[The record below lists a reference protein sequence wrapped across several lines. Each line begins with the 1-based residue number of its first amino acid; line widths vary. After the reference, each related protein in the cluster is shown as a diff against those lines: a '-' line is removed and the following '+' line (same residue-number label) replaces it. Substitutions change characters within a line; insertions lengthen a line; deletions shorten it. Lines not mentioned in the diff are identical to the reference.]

1 MKALRKIYNGFTLME
16 KILVTALFMF
26 ITLAVVFDVLRRKF
40 FGISLPWIEELSRY
54 ALVYCTMICASM
66 GISIDGHT
74 RMDAVTDLLH
84 GKVAKIVRIL
94 SNLIPAVGCFYL
106 CYWAYLHVIKMMMV
120 GTMTT
125 GLKIPLWTCYLIMP
139 LGMAGMAIRSLVLV
153 IQDICKF
160 NVPDAPKASEMDEIP
175 PIQAEQEG

>member
-1 MKALRKIYNGFTLME
+1 
-16 KILVTALFMF
+16 
-26 ITLAVVFDVLRRKF
+26 
-40 FGISLPWIEELSRY
+40 
-54 ALVYCTMICASM
+54 MICASM

-106 CYWAYLHVIKMMMV
+106 CYWAYIHVIKMMMV

-175 PIQAEQEG
+175 TIQAEQEG